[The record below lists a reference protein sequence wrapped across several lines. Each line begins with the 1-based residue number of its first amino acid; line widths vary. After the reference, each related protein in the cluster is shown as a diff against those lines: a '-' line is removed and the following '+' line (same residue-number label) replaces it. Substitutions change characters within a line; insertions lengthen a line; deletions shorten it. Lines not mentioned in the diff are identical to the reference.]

1 MILSIQWEPGF
12 NGGFDQHFQT
22 RIKDLTTGYETIQ
35 TFAPRSLDPN
45 ARWVYQNITIDPD
58 SKYSFAVKASNV
70 QGESRYAAPLPA
82 SNSSSRTCR
91 EEESLIALLILLLL
105 SRTNDMMKY
114 WFSWSRVT
122 VKV

>member
-58 SKYSFAVKASNV
+58 SKYSFAVRASNV
-70 QGESRYAAPLPA
+70 QGESRFSVEKIKELKG
-82 SNSSSRTCR
+82 
-91 EEESLIALLILLLL
+91 LLLRAKFL
-105 SRTNDMMKY
+105 GTFHIYLTETLLK
-114 WFSWSRVT
+114 
-122 VKV
+122 